1 MLTLHITRQ
10 VRNFLKTLDPK
21 QYSQVTRKIFSLLDT
36 GTAND
41 SKKLKGCDYLRVDI
55 GEYRII
61 YRVENNCVY
70 VQFIGKRNDS
80 EIYKALR

>member
-10 VRNFLKTLDPK
+10 VKTFLRSLDAK
-21 QYSQVTRKIFSLLDT
+21 QYAQITRKIFSLLDM

-41 SKKLKGCDYLRVDI
+41 SKKLKGYDYSRVDV
-55 GEYRII
+55 GEYRIL
-61 YRVENNCVY
+61 YKVENDCVY
-70 VQFIGKRNDS
+70 VQLVGKRNDS

>member
-10 VRNFLKTLDPK
+10 VNSFLRTLDAK
-21 QYSQVTRKIFSLLDT
+21 QYAQITRKIFALLDT

-41 SKKLKGCDYLRVDI
+41 SKKLKGCDYSRVDI

-61 YRVENNCVY
+61 YKAENNCVY
-70 VQFIGKRNDS
+70 VQLIGKRNDS
-80 EIYKALR
+80 EI